1 MWAVLGSKVWGQEE
15 EPGDFSNHSG
25 STKIN
30 MKGEGRMDWLVG
42 VRDFLSEDGDS
53 PQWTMA
59 LTKEGRPERVSS
71 RDIMMETTHGSNA
84 GAMVTS
90 ILETT
95 IHLSGRWLRWVE
107 GKHVS
112 RDSSVIQVHFHIFFF
127 DGKRPTSNNHTS
139 ITQFASSMIISSSF
153 LLCSLLTKTIATH
166 LTHLPVSCLQREH
179 DCSILW

>member
-1 MWAVLGSKVWGQEE
+1 MWAVWGERYVGAGKKSLAIFQIIVAALRSTWRGGSNGLG
-15 EPGDFSNHSG
+15 
-25 STKIN
+25 
-30 MKGEGRMDWLVG
+30 G
-42 VRDFLSEDGDS
+42 VRDLLSEVGDS
-53 PQWTMA
+53 PQWIMA

-71 RDIMMETTHGSNA
+71 RDIMMETTHGSNT

-107 GKHVS
+107 GGEDVS